1 MFNRAEWIEYTV
13 IKNKSAGMGSRF
25 VFNNTGL
32 VSLTELLVV
41 QAAASGRY
49 FDAEEYAP
57 IFPLTLELNEGSFTQ
72 QRPSISFPLVTV
84 VQHEKQ
90 LLVECE
96 CTGNGDKLCEHG
108 ALVLTAIISHEA
120 LGCFFNTR
128 LRHEKI
134 KPYARDYGLE
144 NEPDPDQFF
153 TITYEQKRLLIKP
166 GLPSL
171 VPVTANSLQAMNALA
186 NTDTDLLSQTPMA
199 AADSTMCVVL
209 KQHKYHK
216 YLVIELYQG
225 VVGKNGKMKNPL
237 TLVPPLDLTWQSDDP
252 DHVKFFTAIH
262 KFQGHADGKKKES
275 DIKALRA
282 IFKNPLGFDFY
293 YHLSEVSDNI
303 TTTSIA
309 PVKPAIFSGDVTLT
323 VDQHDQ
329 FYEVGGQLT
338 LHGTVY
344 ALKDISLKFTYC
356 FLVGETLYLID
367 KLQVLGAM
375 DLLRYRPDNLLIH
388 HSRFAALRNQLLT
401 KMEDKITI
409 QYKYIEAA
417 TPAQLEEQGFNK
429 EAEQLI
435 YLSDLGNYIMIIP
448 VMRYAEVEIPIRSK
462 KQVYASGETGKEFS
476 VARNSQAEIA
486 FMALLLRQHP
496 YFEEQLENDLYYFY
510 LHRKHFLSE
519 EWFLNAF
526 EDWQN
531 KDIQVFGFNELAGN
545 KLNPHKVKVDIKVL
559 SGINWFNAI
568 ISARFGKKKAAL
580 KHIHKAIRDK
590 SKYVSLDDGTLGILP
605 EAWIEKF
612 TQYFNTG
619 EIIDVD
625 SLQIAK
631 INFTAVEQLYE
642 QQMLDQQVIR
652 ELDLF
657 REKIQDFTNITDIEV
672 PSALQATL
680 RPYQKTGLNWLNFL
694 DDFNF
699 GGCLADDM
707 GLGKSIQVI
716 AFILSQRKKVAQNTN
731 LIVVPATLI
740 FNWQAEVAKFAPSI
754 KVHTI
759 YGADRI
765 KNIQDLDQYEIV
777 LTSYGTLLSDINI
790 LKEYHFN
797 YIFLDESHNIKNP
810 ETQRYKAVCLLQS
823 RNKIAVTGTPVE
835 NNTYDLFSQLS
846 FACPGLLGSKQYF
859 KEVYS
864 IPIDRFK
871 SSKRAADLQR
881 KIEPFVLR
889 RTKQQVASDLPDKTE
904 MVLYCEM
911 GEQQRKI
918 YDAHEKEFREYIS
931 ATTGEELKRNQLNV
945 LKGLTRLRQICDA
958 PALLGKDKYSRENA
972 VKIDL
977 LMEQILEKSPN
988 HKILV
993 FSQFVSM
1000 LDLIRLELTD
1010 RSIGFAY
1017 LTGSVTKREA
1027 VVQSFQN
1034 DPACRVFLIS
1044 LKVGGTGLNLTAAD
1058 YVYLIDP
1065 WWNPAVENQAIDR
1078 VHRIGQ
1084 DKHVIAI
1091 RMICKDTLEEKMMK
1105 IQASKKELSQ
1115 DLVKSNSSLLSA
1127 LDKGDLLNLLTD

>member
-1 MFNRAEWIEYTV
+1 
-13 IKNKSAGMGSRF
+13 MGSRF
-25 VFNNTGL
+25 VFTHTGIET
-32 VSLTELLVV
+32 LTEQLIV
-41 QAAASGRY
+41 QSAAADRY
-49 FDAEEYAP
+49 FDKEDYAD
-57 IFPLTLELNEGSFTQ
+57 IFPLSLELNQGSFTQ
-72 QRPSISFPLVTV
+72 QRPSIPFPLVTV

-90 LLVECE
+90 LLVECD
-96 CTGNGDKLCEHG
+96 CPGNGDKLCGHS
-108 ALVLTAIISHEA
+108 ALVLMAITSNES
-120 LGCFFNTR
+120 LSCFFNTR
-128 LRHEKI
+128 LRQEKL

-144 NEPDPDQFF
+144 SETDLDQFF
-153 TITYEQKRLLIKP
+153 TIAYENKRLTIRPVLT
-166 GLPSL
+166 SL

-199 AADSTMCVVL
+199 TADSVICVVL

-225 VVGKNGKMKNPL
+225 VMGKNGKLKNPL
-237 TLVPPLDLTWQSDDP
+237 ISVPPLDLTWQSDDA

-262 KFQGHADGKKKES
+262 KFQGHSDGKKKEA

-293 YHLSEVSDNI
+293 YHLSDVSDNI
-303 TTTSIA
+303 TTASIT
-309 PVKPAIFSGDVTLT
+309 PVKPAIFSGEVSLT
-323 VDQHDQ
+323 VDQHDD

-338 LHGTVY
+338 LHGMPY
-344 ALKDISLKFTYC
+344 ALKDITPRFTYC

-367 KLQVLGAM
+367 KLQVLGVM
-375 DLLRYRPDNLLIH
+375 DLLQYRPGNLLIH
-388 HSRFAALRNQLLT
+388 HSRFKELRNQLLT
-401 KMEDKITI
+401 KLEDKINI
-409 QYKYIEAA
+409 NYKYIEAA
-417 TPAQLEEQGFNK
+417 TPEQLEEQGFNK
-429 EAEQLI
+429 KSEQLL

-448 VMRYAEVEIPIRSK
+448 VMRYGDVEIPIRSK
-462 KQVYASGETGKEFS
+462 KQVYASGETGKEFH
-476 VARNSQAEIA
+476 VARDPQAEIA

-510 LHRKHFLSE
+510 LHRKHFLAEQWFLDAFE
-519 EWFLNAF
+519 EWKNRGI
-526 EDWQN
+526 N
-531 KDIQVFGFNELAGN
+531 IFGFNELAGN
-545 KLNPHKVKVDIKVL
+545 KLNPNKVKVDIKVL

-568 ISARFGKKKAAL
+568 INVKFGKKKAAL

-612 TQYFNTG
+612 AQYFNTG

-642 QQMLDQQVIR
+642 QQMLDDQVIR
-652 ELDLF
+652 ELDLYHQ
-657 REKIQDFTNITDIEV
+657 KIHGFENIKDIEV
-672 PSALQATL
+672 PDTLQATL
-680 RPYQKTGLNWLNFL
+680 RPYQKMGLNWLNFL

-716 AFILSQRKKVAQNTN
+716 AFILSQRKKVQQNTN

-740 FNWQAEVAKFAPSI
+740 FNWQAEVAKFAPSLKI
-754 KVHTI
+754 HTI
-759 YGADRI
+759 YGAGRV
-765 KNIQDLDQYEIV
+765 KGTQDFDQYEII
-777 LTSYGTLLSDINI
+777 LTSYGTLLSDINL
-790 LKEYHFN
+790 LKEYTFN

-810 ETQRYKAVCLLQS
+810 ETQRYKAVCLLKS

-889 RTKQQVASDLPDKTE
+889 RTKQQVASELPAKTE

-918 YDAHEKEFREYIS
+918 YDAHEKEFREYVS

-977 LMEQILEKSPN
+977 LLEQISEKSPN

-1010 RSIGFAY
+1010 RKVGFAY
-1017 LTGSVTKREA
+1017 LTGGVRNREA

-1034 DPACRVFLIS
+1034 DPDCRVFLIS

-1084 DKHVIAI
+1084 DKHVIAV

-1105 IQASKKELSQ
+1105 IQESKRELSH
-1115 DLVKSNSSLLSA
+1115 DLVKTNTSLFST
-1127 LDKGDLLNLLTD
+1127 LDKNELLGLLEVP